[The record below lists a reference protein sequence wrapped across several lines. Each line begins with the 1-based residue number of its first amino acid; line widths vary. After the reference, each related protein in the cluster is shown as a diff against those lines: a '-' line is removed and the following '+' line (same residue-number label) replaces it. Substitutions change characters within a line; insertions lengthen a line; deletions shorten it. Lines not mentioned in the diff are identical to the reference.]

1 MMLIRP
7 MTHADIPAGL
17 ALCRAAHWNQT
28 ARDWEQFLSLN
39 PDGARVADRDGRVV
53 ATVTTLDYEER
64 LGWIAMVLVDP
75 AERRQGLGT
84 TMLATGL
91 GLLEPLPAVGLDA
104 TAAGYPIYVKRGF
117 RETYRLARMERRAWA
132 PVSPPAGTFVRP
144 FAPRDWTTV
153 RAWDL
158 QAYGADRSRMLEW
171 LHAGAPQYAW
181 VAEDAGSLVGYALGR
196 SGFAFE
202 HLGPIVARDDQAA
215 AALVAACTADNRAP
229 FIVDALIHSPGWRAW
244 LNGAGFREQRPFIR
258 MRRGGDGAMG
268 RPHEQFAS
276 IGPEFG

>member
-1 MMLIRP
+1 MLIRS

-39 PDGARVADRDGRVV
+39 PDGARVADYDGRVV
-53 ATVTTLDYEER
+53 ATVTTVNYEER

-75 AERRQGLGT
+75 AVRRQGLGT
-84 TMLATGL
+84 IMLATGL
-91 GLLEPLPAVGLDA
+91 ELLEPVPTVGLDA
-104 TAAGYPIYVKRGF
+104 TQAGFPIYVKRGF
-117 RETYRLARMERRAWA
+117 RETYRLARMERREWA
-132 PVSPPAGTFVRP
+132 PVGPPGGPLVRP
-144 FAPRDWTTV
+144 LAPEDWTIV

-158 QAYGADRSRMLEW
+158 RAYGADRSGMLEW
-171 LHAGAPQYAW
+171 LHAGAPHYAW
-181 VAEDAGSLVGYALGR
+181 VAEDAGRLVGYALGR

-202 HLGPIVARDDQAA
+202 HLGPIVARHEQAA
-215 AALVAACTADNRAP
+215 AALVAACIGHHRAP
-229 FIVDALIHSPGWRAW
+229 FIVDALLHSPGWCAW

-258 MRRGGDGAMG
+258 MHRGARGAMG
-268 RPHEQFAS
+268 LPHEQFAS